1 MSKKAKNVYEVNYV
15 SLKTYKLINIH
26 CLNIRKYN
34 KNIKKCIGKTKSKF
48 RKEEMGGEWN
58 REEI

>member
-1 MSKKAKNVYEVNYV
+1 MSKKAKHVYEVNYV

-48 RKEEMGGEWN
+48 RKEEMGGE
-58 REEI
+58 